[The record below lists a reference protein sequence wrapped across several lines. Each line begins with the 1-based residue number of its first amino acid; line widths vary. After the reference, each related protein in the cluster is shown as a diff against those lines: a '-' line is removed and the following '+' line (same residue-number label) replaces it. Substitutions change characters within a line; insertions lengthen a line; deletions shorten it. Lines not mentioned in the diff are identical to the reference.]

1 MSTTQRITD
10 AVRDGE
16 WRANTIDRIVRS
28 VVQGYAAVWLA
39 TGAAFDGLLSWEP
52 VKGAVVAVVL
62 SILFTFGAT
71 QVGDPTVNKFKSGS
85 GGS

>member
-1 MSTTQRITD
+1 MSTPKRITD

-16 WRANTIDRIVRS
+16 WRANSIDRIIRS
-28 VVQGYAAVWLA
+28 AVQGYTAVWLA
-39 TGAAFDGLLSWEP
+39 TGAAFEGLVSWEP

-62 SILFTFGAT
+62 SVLFTFGAT

-85 GGS
+85 GGA

>member
-10 AVRDGE
+10 AVRNSE
-16 WRANTIDRIVRS
+16 WRANAIDRLIRS
-28 VVQGYAAVWLA
+28 AIQGYAAVWLA

-52 VKGAVVAVVL
+52 VKGAAVAAVL

-71 QVGDPTVNKFKSGS
+71 QVGDPTVNTFKSGS
-85 GGS
+85 GGV

>member
-16 WRANTIDRIVRS
+16 WRANSIDRIIRS
-28 VVQGYAAVWLA
+28 AVQGYTAVWLP
-39 TGAAFDGLLSWEP
+39 TGAAFEGLVSWEP

-62 SILFTFGAT
+62 SVLFTLGAT

-85 GGS
+85 GGA

>member
-10 AVRDGE
+10 AVRDAE

-28 VVQGYAAVWLA
+28 AVQGYAAVWLA

-52 VKGAVVAVVL
+52 IKGAAVAIVL
-62 SILFTFGAT
+62 SVLFTFGAT
-71 QVGDPTVNKFKSGS
+71 QVGDPTVNNFKSGS
-85 GGS
+85 GGA

>member
-10 AVRDGE
+10 AVRNSE
-16 WRANTIDRIVRS
+16 WRANTIDRLIRS
-28 VVQGYAAVWLA
+28 AIQGYAAVWLA

-52 VKGAVVAVVL
+52 VKGAAVAAVL

-71 QVGDPTVNKFKSGS
+71 QVGDPTVNTFKSGS
-85 GGS
+85 GGV